1 MKRNYRLYLKDI
13 LSAMKAI
20 EKFVCGMELEE
31 FSKDDLTSS
40 AVIRK
45 FEIIGEAARQ
55 ISQDIKRRHP
65 EVPWK
70 EMAGMRDKL
79 IRAYFGINYTLVWD
93 TAKQIIPQIK
103 PLISEIAK
111 KKTL

>member
-20 EKFVCGMELEE
+20 EKFVEGMELKE
-31 FSKDDLTSS
+31 FTKDDLISS

-45 FEIIGEAARQ
+45 FEIIGEATKQ

-65 EVPWK
+65 GVPWK

-79 IRAYFGINYTLVWD
+79 IHAYLGINYILVWD
-93 TAKQIIPQIK
+93 TVKQIIPQIK
-103 PLISEIAK
+103 PLISDIVK
-111 KKTL
+111 KKTH

>member
-1 MKRNYRLYLKDI
+1 
-13 LSAMKAI
+13 
-20 EKFVCGMELEE
+20 
-31 FSKDDLTSS
+31 
-40 AVIRK
+40 
-45 FEIIGEAARQ
+45 IIGEATKQ

-79 IRAYFGINYTLVWD
+79 IHAYLGINYTLVWD
-93 TAKQIIPQIK
+93 TAKQIIPEIK

>member
-20 EKFVCGMELEE
+20 EKFVGGMKLEE

-45 FEIIGEAARQ
+45 FEIIGEATKQ

-70 EMAGMRDKL
+70 DMAGMRDKL
-79 IRAYFGINYTLVWD
+79 IHAYFGINYTLVWD

-103 PLISEIAK
+103 LLISEIAK